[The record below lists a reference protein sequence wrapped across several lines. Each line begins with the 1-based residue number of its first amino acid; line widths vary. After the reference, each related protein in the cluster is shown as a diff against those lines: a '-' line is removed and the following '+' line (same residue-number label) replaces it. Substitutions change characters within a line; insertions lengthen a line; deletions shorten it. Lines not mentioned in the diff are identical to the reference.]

1 MSIKIIIGI
10 LLLLINVP
18 VGWLGL
24 TYFICY
30 AKQTGKKMYYWVAFL
45 IYAFSWAL
53 LGLGV
58 YLCGKQYTRIVLDD
72 PIIKYVFPVILI
84 GIIIYIIHNFR
95 KNLNKNNSKPS

>member
-30 AKQTGKKMYYWVAFL
+30 AKQTGKKIYYWIAFL
-45 IYAFSWAL
+45 IYAFSWVL

-84 GIIIYIIHNFR
+84 CIIIYIIRNFR
-95 KNLNKNNSKPS
+95 KNLRKNNPKSV

>member
-45 IYAFSWAL
+45 IYAFSWVL

-84 GIIIYIIHNFR
+84 GIIIYIIYNFR
-95 KNLNKNNSKPS
+95 KNLNKNNSKPA

>member
-30 AKQTGKKMYYWVAFL
+30 AKQTGKKIYYWIAFL
-45 IYAFSWAL
+45 IYAFSWVL

-84 GIIIYIIHNFR
+84 CIIIYIIRNFR
-95 KNLNKNNSKPS
+95 KNLHKNNPKSV